1 MKFDFLINRNINYR
15 GNYRIMKGKSDNYL
29 MRQQHACFVGMKF
42 VNELMCY
49 VPLENLSSWYAYV
62 DDAKN
67 DISCELETSSVF
79 LTCLSNFFD

>member
-1 MKFDFLINRNINYR
+1 
-15 GNYRIMKGKSDNYL
+15 
-29 MRQQHACFVGMKF
+29 MKF